1 MTKITKYII
10 IILLLV
16 LIIITTYLI
25 YTSYFLNEQM
35 KCKFIN
41 FLHNTENNWNYILPT
56 ELYKELQNKKQN
68 NYFLLDIRKPEDY
81 KKKHIRYTTN
91 IYWKDLMQPKN
102 LAKLPRN
109 KEIILICYVG
119 HTSSQIL
126 VMLKLLGYKVR
137 SLKFGMGVSPSK
149 EVKIA
154 GWTSYG
160 YETYRSSN

>member
-1 MTKITKYII
+1 MTEFQYYII
-10 IILLLV
+10 IFLLLV
-16 LIIITTYLI
+16 SIIITSYLI
-25 YTSYFLNEQM
+25 STSYFFNDQL

-56 ELYKELQNKKQN
+56 ELYKELQNEKQN
-68 NYFLLDIRKPEDY
+68 NYFLLDIRKPKDY
-81 KKKHIRYTTN
+81 KKRHIRFTNN

-102 LAKLPRN
+102 LAKLPFN

-137 SLKFGMGVSPSK
+137 SLKYGMGISPIK
-149 EVKIA
+149 TIKIA

-160 YETYRSSN
+160 YETYRS

>member
-1 MTKITKYII
+1 
-10 IILLLV
+10 
-16 LIIITTYLI
+16 
-25 YTSYFLNEQM
+25 
-35 KCKFIN
+35 
-41 FLHNTENNWNYILPT
+41 
-56 ELYKELQNKKQN
+56 
-68 NYFLLDIRKPEDY
+68 
-81 KKKHIRYTTN
+81 
-91 IYWKDLMQPKN
+91 MQPKN